1 MLMCFFAIIFVSFL
15 LQFFSFFCMCV
26 CECCCSDGVFS
37 QFLNLIYVSRLSIIQ
52 RCTRITSVWLDCV
65 EPCMVRLVGWLVAWS
80 VGRSDECCCDYTLS
94 CCHMFTMTT
103 TDAIVFGATSTIWLL
118 TLYERWPRL
127 KNNKHKTFGLRC
139 HFFCFVLYITRKMS
153 GFIFYTNAS
162 RVLLRWTLMRIAFI
176 VYPTTRYA
184 HRSCV
189 FFRRYIFWIVCSF
202 PKPALPMLC
211 FVSHRSVSSSS
222 CYRRV

>member
-15 LQFFSFFCMCV
+15 LQFFRFFCMCV

-65 EPCMVRLVGWLVAWS
+65 EPCMVRLVGRS
-80 VGRSDECCCDYTLS
+80 VGQMNVVAIIRS
-94 CCHMFTMTT
+94 HV
-103 TDAIVFGATSTIWLL
+103 AICSRWRPLMLLYSVQPHPFGCS
-118 TLYERWPRL
+118 LYERWPRL

-202 PKPALPMLC
+202 PKLALPMLC
-211 FVSHRSVSSSS
+211 FVSHRSASSSS

>member
-1 MLMCFFAIIFVSFL
+1 MLLLRWCFFSVSQSHL
-15 LQFFSFFCMCV
+15 
-26 CECCCSDGVFS
+26 CEPALNHPKMYTYHFGVA
-37 QFLNLIYVSRLSIIQ
+37 RLCWTMYGSA
-52 RCTRITSVWLDCV
+52 
-65 EPCMVRLVGWLVAWS
+65 GWLVGRS
-80 VGRSDECCCDYTLS
+80 VGQMNVVAIIRS
-94 CCHMFTMTT
+94 HV
-103 TDAIVFGATSTIWLL
+103 AICSRWRPLMLLYSVQPQPFGCS
-118 TLYERWPRL
+118 LYERWPRL

-162 RVLLRWTLMRIAFI
+162 RVLLRWTKMRIAFI